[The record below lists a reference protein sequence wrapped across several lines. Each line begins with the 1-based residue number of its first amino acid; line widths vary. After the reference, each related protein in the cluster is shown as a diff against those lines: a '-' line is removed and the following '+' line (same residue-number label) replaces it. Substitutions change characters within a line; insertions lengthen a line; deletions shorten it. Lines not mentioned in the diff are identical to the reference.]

1 MMEHLLNELDT
12 QTKKDLID
20 CLQHI
25 QSVTFKET
33 PDIDKQL
40 MVVKFLDMDEHE
52 WLITMDD
59 MADLIPCFK
68 ERNVDI
74 KQIRDF
80 NFY

>member
-1 MMEHLLNELDT
+1 MEHVLNELDE
-12 QTKKDLID
+12 QTKQNLID
-20 CLQHI
+20 LLQHI

-40 MVVKFLDMDEHE
+40 MTVEFIDKDALE

-68 ERNVDI
+68 EGNVDI